1 MSRVVFSAPARRDL
15 REIAAYIGRHDPEA
29 AKRVVARIREVCK
42 STLATFPAGGT
53 MRDELRPGLRCLSVG
68 NYVIYFRSRNPVEI
82 VRVLHGA
89 RDVTPE
95 MFG

>member
-1 MSRVVFSAPARRDL
+1 MSCVIFSAPARQDL
-15 REIAAYIGRHDPEA
+15 REIAAYISRHDPEA
-29 AKRVVARIREVCK
+29 AKRVVFRIREACK
-42 STLATFPAGGT
+42 TTLTTFPGGGT
-53 MRDELRPGLRCLSVG
+53 MRDELQPGLRCFSVG